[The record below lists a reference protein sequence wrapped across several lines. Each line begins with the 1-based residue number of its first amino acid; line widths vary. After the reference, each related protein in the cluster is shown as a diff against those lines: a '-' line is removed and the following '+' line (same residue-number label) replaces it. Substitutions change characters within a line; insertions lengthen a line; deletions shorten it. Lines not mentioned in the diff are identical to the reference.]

1 MYRSWISLMMLA
13 AESQQVI
20 WLRMMR
26 LAAGGAKAQ
35 SEAQRMVHEKIF
47 AAGRESGRMALGAS
61 GDSVVRG
68 YRKKVKANMRRLT
81 R

>member
-1 MYRSWISLMMLA
+1 MYRSWINLMMLA

-26 LAAGGAKAQ
+26 LTAGGAKAQ
-35 SEAQRMVHEKIF
+35 SEARRMVHEKVF
-47 AAGRESGRMALGAS
+47 AASRESGRLVLGAS
-61 GDSVVRG
+61 GDSVVKG
-68 YRKKVKANMRRLT
+68 YRKKVKANVRRLS